1 MNISKI
7 GNLAREESSRN
18 QTRKLEMG
26 ADEVQR
32 FNNFAGKTLFISSKS
47 FCGRRV
53 SRDINIRVTN
63 SI

>member
-1 MNISKI
+1 M
-7 GNLAREESSRN
+7 AREESSRN

-32 FNNFAGKTLFISSKS
+32 FNNFAGKKLFIPSKS
-47 FCGRRV
+47 FCARRV